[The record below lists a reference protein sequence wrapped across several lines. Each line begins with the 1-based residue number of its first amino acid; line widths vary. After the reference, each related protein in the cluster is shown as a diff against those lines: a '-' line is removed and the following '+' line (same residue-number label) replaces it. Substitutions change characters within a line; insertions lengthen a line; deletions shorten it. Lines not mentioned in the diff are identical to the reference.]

1 MGGDL
6 IQMPNHLN
14 QTQERAIISACANAG
29 ISICKVLEI
38 VCKSS
43 EQIARMNLETHICGV
58 SMIRFFLVRSGKAT
72 KTDAIITEIENTYF
86 ARVEVKPGEIVNKML
101 RPRPT
106 KDFVQSRYLQQRE
119 RYFDLF
125 NARIDC
131 KVNNAEQFWQRQS
144 NGPGLELFQA
154 ILWNIF
160 ASSKELRRSTDAEL
174 VRSTPLC
181 LYIGR

>member
-1 MGGDL
+1 
-6 IQMPNHLN
+6 
-14 QTQERAIISACANAG
+14 
-29 ISICKVLEI
+29 
-38 VCKSS
+38 
-43 EQIARMNLETHICGV
+43 
-58 SMIRFFLVRSGKAT
+58 
-72 KTDAIITEIENTYF
+72 
-86 ARVEVKPGEIVNKML
+86 ML
-101 RPRPT
+101 RPRPA
-106 KDFVQSRYLQQRE
+106 KDFVQSRYLRQRE

-125 NARIDC
+125 NARIDY
-131 KVNNAEQFWQRQS
+131 KVDDAEQFWQRQS